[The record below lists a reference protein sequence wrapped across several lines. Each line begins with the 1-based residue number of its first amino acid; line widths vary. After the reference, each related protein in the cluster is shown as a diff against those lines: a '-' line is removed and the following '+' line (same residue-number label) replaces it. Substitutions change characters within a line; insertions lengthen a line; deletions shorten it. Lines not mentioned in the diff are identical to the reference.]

1 MIIANLVAAAALA
14 ALAGVASGASRTG
27 GPNAE
32 EKAVILA
39 LRADNN
45 RAIAAHDLDG
55 VTRLLA
61 DDYVFTGGDS
71 GTERSAAEDR
81 KGWAEDFAR
90 PGMDRYVRTV
100 TELEVGE
107 RKGVFRAA
115 ESGTWEGTDHLPTGD
130 AHAFGRYFVHWSK
143 ATGQWR
149 MVSESYVTLGC
160 RGPGC

>member
-1 MIIANLVAAAALA
+1 MIFANLLAAAALLAMAGTA
-14 ALAGVASGASRTG
+14 AGASPIG
-27 GPNAE
+27 GPYAG
-32 EKAVILA
+32 EKAAILA

-107 RKGVFRAA
+107 RKGVLRAA
-115 ESGTWEGTDHLPTGD
+115 ESGTWEGTDHLPAGD
-130 AHAFGRYFVHWSK
+130 AHPFGRYFVHWSK

-149 MVSESYVTLGC
+149 MVSETYVTLGC
-160 RGPGC
+160 RGPAC

>member
-1 MIIANLVAAAALA
+1 MILSNLVAAAALA
-14 ALAGVASGASRTG
+14 ALAGAASGASPTG

-32 EKAVILA
+32 EKAIILA

-61 DDYVFTGGDS
+61 DDYVFTGGDD

-81 KGWAEDFAR
+81 KGWADEFAQ
-90 PGMDRYVRTV
+90 PGMDRYVRTA

-115 ESGTWEGTDHLPTGD
+115 EGGTWEGTFHLPAGD
-130 AHAFGRYFVHWSK
+130 AHPFGRYFVHWSK
-143 ATGQWR
+143 ASGQWR